1 MNKNI
6 SVQGA
11 REHNLKNINVK
22 IPREKL
28 TIITGLSG
36 SGKSSFVN
44 LLLRLYDPT
53 FGSIKLDGVDI
64 KDYGL
69 NELRDQIA
77 YVPQMPLLFK
87 DTIMENIRIGNTQ
100 ASDAQVIQ
108 AAKDANALEFI
119 ETFPNGFNTEIGEKG
134 STLSGGQRQRIA
146 IARAFIKDAPILI
159 FDEATSA
166 LDRKNKM
173 KILNQ
178 VRDMKD
184 KVFLFISHDLSDS
197 EAFQNKLKL

>member
-1 MNKNI
+1 
-6 SVQGA
+6 
-11 REHNLKNINVK
+11 
-22 IPREKL
+22 
-28 TIITGLSG
+28 
-36 SGKSSFVN
+36 
-44 LLLRLYDPT
+44 
-53 FGSIKLDGVDI
+53 
-64 KDYGL
+64 
-69 NELRDQIA
+69 
-77 YVPQMPLLFK
+77 
-87 DTIMENIRIGNTQ
+87 MENIRIGNTQ

-178 VRDMKD
+178 VREMKD